1 MNSLIHTA
9 QAQGGAPANSGGF
22 ELLIMV
28 AVFFLIM
35 YFVVIRPQNKRNK
48 SHKELIESLTVG
60 DEVTTVGGIL
70 GRIASVGENFV
81 DIEVHNN
88 VKIKVQ
94 KQSVNAMM
102 PKGTLSGE

>member
-1 MNSLIHTA
+1 MDLLIHTA
-9 QAQGGAPANSGGF
+9 QAQGGIPANGGGF

-28 AVFFLIM
+28 AIFFLIM
-35 YFVVIRPQNKRNK
+35 YFIVIRPQNKRNK
-48 SHKELIESLTVG
+48 SHKELIESLAAG

-70 GRIASVGENFV
+70 GRIVSIGENFV

-94 KQSVNAMM
+94 KQSINAMM
-102 PKGTLSGE
+102 PKGTLNGE